1 MDITRFAFWRNWKL
15 WLVSVAVAFCLIL
28 FPAEYS
34 AAESKDPHP
43 LEPVLEYA
51 QRRLQ
56 EMDNEINDYTCT
68 LVRRE
73 RLGGQLSGYVYSHV
87 KLRHQKVS
95 DGMVVAPFSV
105 YMRFLSP
112 ANVEGREVLYVQ
124 GQNKGNLIVRRGG
137 QRFKFV
143 TVGVDP
149 KSEVVLRESRYPI
162 EELGIRNL
170 TERLIEVGK
179 EELKHEEIEVAYIE
193 DTKVNGRVCTAIQI
207 THPVRRDHFRYHV
220 ARVFIDDELQV
231 PIRYAS
237 YDWPEKEGG
246 DSRLL
251 EEYTYLDLELNVGLG
266 DWDFDHRNENYK
278 FRKEFTP

>member
-1 MDITRFAFWRNWKL
+1 MPP
-15 WLVSVAVAFCLIL
+15 VAVAVCLIL
-28 FPAEYS
+28 SATEYC
-34 AAESKDPHP
+34 AAESDDAHP
-43 LEPVLEYA
+43 LAPVLEYA

-56 EMDNEINDYTCT
+56 EMDHEIKDYTCT

-73 RLGGQLSGYVYSHV
+73 RLAGKLSDHVHTHV
-87 KLRHQKVS
+87 KLRHQQVR
-95 DGMVVAPFSV
+95 DGVVVVPFSV

-124 GQNKGNLIVRRGG
+124 GRNKGNIIVRRGG
-137 QRFKFV
+137 QRFSFI
-143 TVGVDP
+143 TVAVDP

-179 EELKHEEIEVAYIE
+179 EDLKHDEIEVTYIE
-193 DTKVNGRVCTAIQI
+193 DTRVNGRVCTVIQI
-207 THPVRRDHFRYHV
+207 THPVRRDYFKYHV

-246 DSRLL
+246 VPRRL
-251 EEYTYLDLELNVGLG
+251 EEYTYLDLELNVGLN
-266 DWDFDHRNENYK
+266 DWDFDHRNQNYRFQK
-278 FRKEFTP
+278 SFTP